1 MLLRSKIYLILNQES
16 LIHDTVLSLFI
27 AISLKVFNFGIASG
41 VLLHTLYP
49 SVDSCL

>member
-27 AISLKVFNFGIASG
+27 AICLKVFNFGIVSG
-41 VLLHTLYP
+41 GLLHTLYP
-49 SVDSCL
+49 SLDSYF